1 MSETP
6 TIWPRALRLRRLS
19 LLLAPCLSIVFF
31 ERDAAGQ
38 VVRCLPVA
46 QRTAELGCWVI
57 ADQTIGALPR
67 GSVSWQLDTFPTR
80 ADAQAAA
87 RAGSTVVE
95 SLGKVWLLTVAET
108 GWRPA
113 GKPVSTRVA
122 EIGPLPVKPDAR
134 YAAQY
139 LEAIFRPGMK
149 SIVHRHG
156 GPEAWYTASGET
168 CLETPGGK
176 LVGRPGQP
184 VIVPAGGP
192 MELTA
197 TGTEVRRAVV
207 LILYDVTEPSS
218 TPDSVWKPRGL
229 CGR

>member
-1 MSETP
+1 M
-6 TIWPRALRLRRLS
+6 WLRALHHCRLP
-19 LLLAPCLSIVFF
+19 LLLASCLFAMVAA
-31 ERDAAGQ
+31 RDAAGQ

-57 ADQTIGALPR
+57 GDQAIGALPR
-67 GSVSWQLDTFPTR
+67 GPVSWHLDTFPTR
-80 ADAQAAA
+80 ADAQATA
-87 RAGSTVVE
+87 RPGSAVVE
-95 SLGKVWLLTVAET
+95 SLGKVWLLTVAEA

-113 GKPVSTRVA
+113 AGGAGTRVA
-122 EIGPLPVKPDAR
+122 EIGPLPVTPGAR

-139 LEAIFRPGMK
+139 LEAVFQPGMK

-156 GPEAWYTASGET
+156 GPEVWYTASGET
-168 CLETPGGK
+168 CLETPARK

-184 VIVPAGGP
+184 VIVPGGGP

-207 LILYDVTEPSS
+207 LILYDVTGPAS

-229 CGR
+229 CER